1 MSGGNHSLRQMRL
14 TSGPMSA
21 SGAAEISAQG
31 MLTGRINAQL
41 STANDTAVRANFS
54 LGGSIQKI
62 EVGN

>member
-1 MSGGNHSLRQMRL
+1 
-14 TSGPMSA
+14 MSA
-21 SGAAEISAQG
+21 SGAAEIGAQG